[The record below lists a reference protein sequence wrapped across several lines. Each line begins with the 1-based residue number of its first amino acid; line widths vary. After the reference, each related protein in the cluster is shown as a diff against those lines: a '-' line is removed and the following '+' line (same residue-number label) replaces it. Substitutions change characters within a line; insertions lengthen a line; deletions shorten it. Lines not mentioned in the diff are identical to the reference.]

1 MLISLLKLK
10 MRSGGWGCSLIKSSG
25 GLSLSLYSWLDW
37 NSVKGSG
44 EDSWRQAR
52 EHQGKKEGLISEL
65 PSKADSS
72 LVPLR
77 RLSSHQPL
85 QPDPLFPPQPG
96 PSPPCPKP
104 ANNALLTICGG
115 QTLDNMVPTT
125 PDILT
130 VGRPLCSDGMML

>member
-1 MLISLLKLK
+1 

-72 LVPLR
+72 LVPLGGSP
-77 RLSSHQPL
+77 LTSLYSQTPYSH
-85 QPDPLFPPQPG
+85 
-96 PSPPCPKP
+96 PSPAHLRLAPNP
-104 ANNALLTICGG
+104 
-115 QTLDNMVPTT
+115 QTMH
-125 PDILT
+125 
-130 VGRPLCSDGMML
+130 C